1 MRLKTFVPV
10 ILLAIAFGTGD
21 ALAEQGCADGFIP
34 NPVPGGTPGQNQCV
48 PIPGQNRG
56 PSGGGGAEVRWARRW
71 GAFAADTAASKVG
84 LSTGMTSKR
93 KAEKAAQEHCR
104 SKGGVQCKTLLAYYD
119 QCGAVAWGP
128 MQNGRG
134 DLISANAP
142 RKKEAEE
149 LALQDCSRTSDKCE
163 IFFSECSYPERMN

>member
-1 MRLKTFVPV
+1 M
-10 ILLAIAFGTGD
+10 LALFSGSAAF
-21 ALAEQGCADGFIP
+21 AEQGCADGFIP
-34 NPVPGGTPGQNQCV
+34 NPAPGGTPGQNQCV

-56 PSGGGGAEVRWARRW
+56 SANGNGGAEVRWARRW
-71 GAFAADTAASKVG
+71 GAFAADSAASKVG
-84 LSTGMTSKR
+84 LSTGMASKS

-134 DLISANAP
+134 DLVAANAP
-142 RKKEAEE
+142 RKKEAEQ
-149 LALQDCSRTSDKCE
+149 LALQDCSRTSDTCE